1 VNPALQADA
10 RLLAASRTCQPG
22 DGDNAGR
29 LAGVL
34 NSPSDLLN
42 GSSVL
47 QFYNNVANDVAVNG
61 AAARTSGEAAS
72 AILSALQIQ
81 KENISGVSLDEE
93 AIELIK
99 YERAFQ
105 GAARFLSTVDT
116 MMTELMNIIR

>member
-1 VNPALQADA
+1 MDLKQT
-10 RLLAASRTCQPG
+10 RAAVEAMLFAHAEPVT
-22 DGDNAGR
+22 AER